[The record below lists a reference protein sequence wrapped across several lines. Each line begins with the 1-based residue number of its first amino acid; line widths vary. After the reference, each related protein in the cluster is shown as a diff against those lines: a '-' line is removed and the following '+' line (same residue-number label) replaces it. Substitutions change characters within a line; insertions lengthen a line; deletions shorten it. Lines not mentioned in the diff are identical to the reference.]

1 MKANVG
7 GIDKWLR
14 IALGIALIVWAATG
28 GPVWAWVGI
37 VPLLTGLFN
46 FCPLYRLLG
55 VNTCART

>member
-7 GIDKWLR
+7 GVDKWIR

-28 GPVWAWVGI
+28 GPVWAWLGI

-46 FCPLYRLLG
+46 FCLLYRLLG
-55 VNTCART
+55 VSTCPRA